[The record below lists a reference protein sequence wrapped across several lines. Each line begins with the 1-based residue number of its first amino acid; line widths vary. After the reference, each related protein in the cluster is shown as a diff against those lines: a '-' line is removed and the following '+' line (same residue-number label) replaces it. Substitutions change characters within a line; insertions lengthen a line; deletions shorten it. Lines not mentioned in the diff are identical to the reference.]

1 MKIIGENLNI
11 MSPRIGEALKYR
23 DPEPLRAIAL
33 SQAEAGVDYM
43 DINLGPA
50 RKEGPELMKWV
61 VDTVQE
67 VSDIPLCL
75 DTTNIEAMESG
86 LKSAKGRALLNS
98 ISARP
103 ERMKALLPLA
113 RKYDAAFIGLTLGS
127 EGIPRDADE
136 RGFLAAQ
143 LIAEA
148 SAYGLD
154 EEDIWLDPLA
164 LPVNTQQDQVL
175 RCNEF
180 VAMLPELAP
189 HGKSTCGLSNIS
201 SGVPADR
208 RRLLNR
214 TYLIMLKRYGLYS
227 VIANAFD
234 DELRAIVR
242 GDMPEIESLVFK
254 VMDGEEIDLSALSP
268 EEAGYVKTARV
279 LLGESIYSDSWLE
292 V

>member
-1 MKIIGENLNI
+1 MKIIGENLNV
-11 MSPRIGEALKYR
+11 MSRTIGEALKHR
-23 DPEPLRAIAL
+23 DPGPIWTVAAA
-33 SQAEAGVDYM
+33 QAETGVDYI
-43 DINLGPA
+43 DVNLGPV
-50 RKEGPELMKWV
+50 RKDGPAIMKWV

-67 VSDIPLCL
+67 VSDTPLCL
-75 DTTNIEAMESG
+75 DTTNIEAMEAG
-86 LKSAKGRALLNS
+86 LKACKGRALVNS

-113 RKYDAAFIGLTLGS
+113 KGYGAGFIGLTLGS

-148 SAYGLD
+148 SAYGVE
-154 EEDIWLDPLA
+154 EEDVWIDPVA
-164 LPVNTQQDQVL
+164 LPVNTQQSQVL
-175 RCNEF
+175 SCNEF
-180 VAMLPELAP
+180 VAMLPELSP
-189 HGKSTCGLSNIS
+189 LGKSTCGLSNVS
-201 SGVPADR
+201 NGAPGSR
-208 RRLLNR
+208 RGLLNR

-234 DELRAIVR
+234 DELRAIAR
-242 GDMPEIESLVFK
+242 GDMPEIEKLVFR
-254 VMDGEEIDLSALSP
+254 VMDGEEVDLSVLSK